1 MRKDPSNNMTDLA
14 GKTALITGSTS
25 GIGKALSS
33 ATVAVNV
40 GDALVNS
47 LEQVLGDECW
57 P

>member
-1 MRKDPSNNMTDLA
+1 MREDPSNNMTDLA

-25 GIGKALSS
+25 GISKALPS
-33 ATVAVNV
+33 ATVAVGV

-47 LEQVLGDECW
+47 LEQVHGDECW